1 MWQKISPAQKK
12 LIVALPL
19 VLIGAPLIIA
29 NLGGGSEAP
38 IWMWGVFL
46 PGVALFVWGRIEAN
60 RLAHK
65 LSYKVVYDAKQ
76 IAAIAGIVVGVA
88 GMIGVDRGAG
98 LWWLGPDL
106 AFLGYWYLLFRGAWD
121 YTIGLEGG

>member
-1 MWQKISPAQKK
+1 LWQKISPAQKK

-19 VLIGAPLIIA
+19 VLIGAPLMIA
-29 NLGGGSEAP
+29 NQGGGSEAP

-76 IAAIAGIVVGVA
+76 IAAIAAIRRGGRRNDSRGPGCRAVETLRRA
-88 GMIGVDRGAG
+88 GSLIQ
-98 LWWLGPDL
+98 L
-106 AFLGYWYLLFRGAWD
+106 
-121 YTIGLEGG
+121 